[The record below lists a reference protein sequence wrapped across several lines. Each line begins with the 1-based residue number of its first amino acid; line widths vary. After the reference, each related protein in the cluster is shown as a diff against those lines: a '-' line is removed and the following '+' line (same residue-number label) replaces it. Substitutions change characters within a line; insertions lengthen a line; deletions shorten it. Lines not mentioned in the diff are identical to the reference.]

1 MKHVVMRYWSTRI
14 PDLVYGCPGFGDIV
28 HSSLLTYLYGQAHSE
43 PATLHITSHQYNR
56 NKPEIWEEVMSLFP
70 KDTIFLKPH
79 DTPSAMSDLDF
90 LNLVCEQ
97 HPNALLHYYKT
108 YPGKLQQV
116 LEPSF
121 FVDEYIKT
129 YPCLSAVDHS
139 IDLPLPEKFVTAQ
152 FDAGSEKRKLSKDQL
167 ESIFNK
173 FKKQGYEIVTVGGEA
188 SDPLLQT
195 ATYAG
200 YAMSRAQYHIGVDSG
215 YMHLAQMYFK
225 PENIYLYTNRSEGKW
240 EHHLKMFRDCEC
252 KINAY

>member
-1 MKHVVMRYWSTRI
+1 MKNVVMRFWSTRI
-14 PDLVYGCPGFGDIV
+14 PDLQYSCPGFGDIV
-28 HSSLLTYLYGQAHSE
+28 HSCLLTYLYGQAHGE
-43 PATLHITSHQYNR
+43 PATLHIASHQYNR
-56 NKPEIWEEVMSLFP
+56 DKPTTWNEVIKLFP
-70 KDTIFLKPH
+70 KDTICLKPH
-79 DTPSAMSDLDF
+79 KTTTQTDQEF
-90 LNLVCEQ
+90 LNLVLAEA
-97 HPNALLHYYKT
+97 PNAELHYYKK